1 MLENEFIP
9 ENPDFKLF
17 ITTLGLQASIF
28 LGYIENPATKKK
40 DENLPQAKFIIDT
53 LDILKEK
60 TKGNLTTDESKLLEN
75 IVAELKTHYLTK
87 TKG

>member
-9 ENPDFKLF
+9 ENPDFRLF

-28 LGYIENPATKKK
+28 LGYIENPVTKRKE
-40 DENLPQAKFIIDT
+40 ENLPQAKFIIDT

-60 TKGNLTTDESKLLEN
+60 TKGNLTQDESQLIEN
-75 IVAELKTHYLTK
+75 IIAELKTHYVTK